1 MIPPMKKELHK
12 LKKHY
17 GSWLAV
23 ARALGVTD
31 RTIRNQMNSAKYT
44 GGFKALVK
52 LELMKISKP

>member
-1 MIPPMKKELHK
+1 MKKELHK